1 MIANSPPNHR
11 TTRRRPTAPA
21 PLLVAVGAVGV
32 GALGSAAPANAAD
45 TYVAIAWTRNP
56 RWLSVRRERTPV
68 WTSPIRDRH
77 GAFTSFPTGMRPCH
91 NHETR
96 SGWTSAR
103 QIRPGVGA
111 KTRSA
116 NAGGVA
122 YRPLSTSALPRST
135 LGLVTLR
142 HRVTQ

>member
-68 WTSPIRDRH
+68 WTSPIRDRRRASLASPPGCGPATTTKPVRAGH
-77 GAFTSFPTGMRPCH
+77 QPG
-91 NHETR
+91 R
-96 SGWTSAR
+96 SDR
-103 QIRPGVGA
+103 E
-111 KTRSA
+111 
-116 NAGGVA
+116 
-122 YRPLSTSALPRST
+122 
-135 LGLVTLR
+135 
-142 HRVTQ
+142 